1 MMMRIQ
7 TWKRSRKDPVSN
19 FRSLRGRKNTAQAW
33 GEQVL
38 KLEPWVLDQL
48 RIGVSV
54 SDTGNQVQSQGKGLI
69 ETKGKQIA

>member
-7 TWKRSRKDPVSN
+7 TWKHSRKDPVSN
-19 FRSLRGRKNTAQAW
+19 FWSLRGRKNTAQAW
-33 GEQVL
+33 DEQVL

-48 RIGVSV
+48 GTGVSV